1 MRSSP
6 RPIATTFSRAA
17 DSGNHRSVTDTPSQ
31 VESTGEPDVLDSSRA
46 GSKAVRGGAIRSIG
60 YFVGLALTLASAPLL
75 TRHLGVVDFGYF
87 VTVGSLITIV
97 MILADAGLTAVG
109 VREYAVRD
117 AIGRHRLMRN
127 LVAARLVV
135 ATVGAVGAVL
145 FTLMAD
151 YDSVLVAGTALGGV
165 GLILNMARQTYVIPL
180 TAELRLGL
188 ATLLDLLRQ
197 ALTVIGIVVLVI
209 AGAGILAFFVLP
221 IPVGIAMLAT
231 TLFAIKGH
239 RGLRPRADRDEWR
252 YLLAET
258 LPAAA
263 ASVLASLFYRV
274 AIVMMSVIATAVQT
288 GYFSVSFR
296 VVEAFVAVPSL
307 IVGSAYPVLS
317 RAADTD
323 QQRLSRG
330 FQRLFDV
337 CVVLGAWTALALAVG
352 AEPVVDFIAGPDF
365 APAVPVL
372 QIQGLALA
380 ATFLVTLFA
389 STLWVVR
396 AKRQLVI
403 GEVVGVTCA
412 IALTGA
418 LVPLAE
424 AKGAAI
430 AMLGAE
436 TLLAVWLATALVRLR
451 PDLRPSLRVVPKVV
465 LALAAGAAFWFAPL
479 PDLVAVVLG
488 SVAYLGVLLVLR
500 GIPVEVWHAILRRHR
515 SVDEVFPPPSR

>member
-1 MRSSP
+1 M
-6 RPIATTFSRAA
+6 
-17 DSGNHRSVTDTPSQ
+17 DTPKQ
-31 VESTGEPDVLDSSRA
+31 VGHTGEPDVLDSASA
-46 GSKAVRGGAIRSIG
+46 GSKAVRGGAMRSIG
-60 YFVGLALTLASAPLL
+60 YFVGLALTLVSAPLL

-87 VTVGSLITIV
+87 VTVGSLVTIV
-97 MILADAGLTAVG
+97 TIFADAGLTAVG
-109 VREYAVRD
+109 VREYAVRHTES
-117 AIGRHRLMRN
+117 RHLLMSN
-127 LVAARLVV
+127 IVALRLVV
-135 ATVGAVGAVL
+135 AVVGAAGALL
-145 FTLMAD
+145 FALMAG
-151 YDSVLVAGTALGGV
+151 YGGVLVAGTALGGV
-165 GLILNMARQTYVIPL
+165 GLIVNMARQTYVIPL

-197 ALTVIGIVVLVI
+197 VLTVIGIVVLVV
-209 AGAGILAFFVLP
+209 AGAGLLAFFVLP
-221 IPVGIAMLAT
+221 IPVGIAMLAA
-231 TLFAIKGH
+231 TLVAI
-239 RGLRPRADRDEWR
+239 RGGRRIRPRADPEEWR

-307 IVGSAYPVLS
+307 LVGSAYPVLS

-323 QQRLSRG
+323 QQRLSHG

-337 CVVLGAWTALALAVG
+337 CVVLGAWTALVLAVG
-352 AEPVVDFIAGPDF
+352 AEPIIDFLAGADF

-436 TLLAVWLATALVRLR
+436 TLLAVWLGTTLLRLR
-451 PDLRPSLRVVPKVV
+451 PDLRPSLRVVPKVA

-479 PDLVAVVLG
+479 ADLVTVVLG
-488 SVAYLGVLLVLR
+488 SAAYLGVLLVLR
-500 GIPVEVWHAILRRHR
+500 GIPVEIWHAIMRRDR
-515 SVDEVFPPPSR
+515 SVDDVLPPPAR

>member
-1 MRSSP
+1 M
-6 RPIATTFSRAA
+6 
-17 DSGNHRSVTDTPSQ
+17 V
-31 VESTGEPDVLDSSRA
+31 
-46 GSKAVRGGAIRSIG
+46 VRGGAIRSIG
-60 YFVGLALTLASAPLL
+60 YIVGLALTLVSAPLL
-75 TRHLGVVDFGYF
+75 TRHLGVVDFGSL
-87 VTVGSLITIV
+87 VTVASLITIV
-97 MILADAGLTAVG
+97 TIVADAGLTAVG
-109 VREYAVRD
+109 VREYAIRQTE
-117 AIGRHRLMRN
+117 GRHLLMRN
-127 LVAARLVV
+127 IVALRLIIATIGSAGALLFALVA
-135 ATVGAVGAVL
+135 GYSGVL
-145 FTLMAD
+145 I
-151 YDSVLVAGTALGGV
+151 AGTALGGV
-165 GLILNMARQTYVIPL
+165 GLVFNMARQTYVIPL

-188 ATLLDLLRQ
+188 ATLLDLLRH
-197 ALTVIGIVVLVI
+197 ALTVLGIVVLVI
-209 AGAGILAFFVLP
+209 AGAGLLAFFVLP
-221 IPVGIAMLAT
+221 IPVGIAMLAA
-231 TLFAIKGH
+231 TLLATSGH
-239 RGLRPRADRDEWR
+239 RHIRPRADRDEWR

-307 IVGSAYPVLS
+307 IVGSAYPLLS

-323 QQRLSRG
+323 QQRLYRG

-352 AEPVVDFIAGPDF
+352 AAPVIDFIAGADF
-365 APAVPVL
+365 APAIPVL

-403 GEVVGVTCA
+403 GEVVGVASA

-418 LVPLAE
+418 LVPFAE

-430 AMLGAE
+430 AMLCAE
-436 TLLAVWLATALVRLR
+436 TLLAVWLGAALLRLR
-451 PDLRPSLRVVPKVV
+451 PDLRPSLRVVPKVA
-465 LALAAGAAFWFAPL
+465 LALAAGTAVWFAPL
-479 PDLVAVVLG
+479 PDILAVVLG
-488 SVAYLGVLLVLR
+488 SVAYLGVLLALR
-500 GIPVEVWHAILRRHR
+500 AIPVEVWHAILRRDT
-515 SVDEVFPPPSR
+515 SVD